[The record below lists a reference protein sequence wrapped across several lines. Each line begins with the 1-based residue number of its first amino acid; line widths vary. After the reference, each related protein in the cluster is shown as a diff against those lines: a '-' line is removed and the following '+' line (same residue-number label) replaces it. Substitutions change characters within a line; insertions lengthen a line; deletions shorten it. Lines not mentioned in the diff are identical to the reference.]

1 MDAETQVKENEMTF
15 RGYYDSL
22 PPSERKS
29 PKKEF
34 VTEIAVLCKCA
45 ESTVRAWL
53 SGAQQPDPLK
63 KVLLPIFWQNR
74 KKNYFQKSNL

>member
-63 KVLLPIFWQNR
+63 KSIIANFLAKPEDELFP
-74 KKNYFQKSNL
+74 KE

>member
-1 MDAETQVKENEMTF
+1 MNAETGVKQKEMTF

-22 PPSERKS
+22 PPQERKS

-34 VTEIAVLCKCA
+34 VAEIAILCKCA

-53 SGAQQPDPLK
+53 SGTQQPDPLK
-63 KVLLPIFWQNR
+63 RSIIAEYL
-74 KKNYFQKSNL
+74 KKPEETLFPKE